1 MDIPSSGKAVALS
14 AYEPNFDNLTVEDRP
29 IAALEAHDVMVQI
42 AASPINPSDVMFIYG
57 RYGVRKP
64 LPAIPGFEASGR
76 VIAAGE
82 KAGYLLGQRVA
93 CFAPEQEGT
102 WMQYLTTN
110 SLNCFPVGDEISD
123 EQAAMMLVNPLTA
136 WALMDIARESGVKTV
151 VQTAAAS
158 ALGKMIVRLGEQ
170 FGIETVNIVRRDG
183 QIADLQAAG
192 ARYILNSSEPTFE
205 KHLRELCRSLEVQL
219 AFDAVGGELTGQ
231 VVRAMPN
238 RARMIVYGGLSEAPV
253 EIGVDQLIFKA
264 KQISGFWLSYWMRD
278 AGLEKVV
285 QAWMEVQAQ
294 IGSAFQT
301 NIRARYG
308 LEQVRD
314 ALVDYTAHMT
324 DGKVLITP

>member
-14 AYEPNFDNLTVEDRP
+14 AYEPNFDNLTVEERP
-29 IAALEAHDVMVQI
+29 LAAPQAHDVVVKI
-42 AASPINPSDVMFIYG
+42 AAAPINPSDVMFIYG

-64 LPAIPGFEASGR
+64 LPAVPGFEASGR

-82 KAGYLLGQRVA
+82 KAQYLLGQRVA

-102 WMQYLTTN
+102 WIQYLTTN
-110 SLNCFPVGDEISD
+110 SLNCFVVGDDISD

-136 WALMDIARESGVKTV
+136 WALMDIARESGAKAI

-158 ALGKMIVRLGEQ
+158 ALGKMIIRLGEQ
-170 FGIETVNIVRRDG
+170 SGIETINIVRRDG
-183 QIADLQAAG
+183 QIEDLQATG
-192 ARYILNSSEPTFE
+192 ARYILNSAEPTFE
-205 KHLRELCRSLEVQL
+205 KHLRELCRSLDVRL

-238 RARMIVYGGLSEAPV
+238 RAHVIVYGGLSEAPV

-278 AGLEKVV
+278 AGLEKLVL
-285 QAWMEVQAQ
+285 AWSDVQAQ
-294 IGSAFQT
+294 IGSAYQSQ
-301 NIRARYG
+301 IRARYG
-308 LEQVRD
+308 LEQVQQ
-314 ALVDYTAHMT
+314 ALADYTAQMT
-324 DGKVLITP
+324 GGKVVITP

>member
-1 MDIPSSGKAVALS
+1 
-14 AYEPNFDNLTVEDRP
+14 LTVAERP
-29 IAALEAHDVMVQI
+29 LKAPEAHEVIVKI

-64 LPAIPGFEASGR
+64 LPAIPGFEASGQ
-76 VIAAGE
+76 VIATGE

-102 WMQYLTTN
+102 WIQYLTTN
-110 SLNCFPVGDEISD
+110 SLNCFPVGDEIND
-123 EQAAMMLVNPLTA
+123 EQAAMLLVNPLTA
-136 WALMDIARESGVKTV
+136 WALMDIARESGLKAI

-158 ALGKMIVRLGEQ
+158 ALGKMIIRLGEQ
-170 FGIETVNIVRRDG
+170 FGIETINIVRRDG

-205 KHLRELCRSLEVQL
+205 KHLRELCRSLDVRL
-219 AFDAVGGELTGQ
+219 AFDAVGGSLTGQ
-231 VVRAMPN
+231 IVRAMPN
-238 RARMIVYGGLSEAPV
+238 RARMIVYGGLAEAPI

-264 KQISGFWLSYWMRD
+264 KQISGFWLSFWMSD
-278 AGLEKVV
+278 AGLEKLA
-285 QAWMEVQAQ
+285 QAWMDVQAQ

-301 NIRARYG
+301 NIRTRYG
-308 LEQVRD
+308 LEQVRE